1 MGKQRYE
8 VLWCETG
15 HEDYHARY
23 FKRRSLAEQLA
34 LELIRQDKTFHGVAQ
49 IRLQEAFPED
59 AAHPMQVSWETIS
72 LYECTHD
79 GLSPNL

>member
-1 MGKQRYE
+1 MSNQRYE

-15 HEDYHARY
+15 HEDFHYKY
-23 FKRRSLAEQLA
+23 FTRRSLAEQLA

-59 AAHPMQVSWETIS
+59 AKYPLHVSWETIS
-72 LYECTHD
+72 LYECTSD